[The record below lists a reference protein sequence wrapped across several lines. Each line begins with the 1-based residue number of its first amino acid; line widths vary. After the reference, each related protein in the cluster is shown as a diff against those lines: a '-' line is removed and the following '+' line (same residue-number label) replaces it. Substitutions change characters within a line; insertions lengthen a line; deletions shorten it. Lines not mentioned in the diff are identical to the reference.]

1 MMYKSIP
8 YEKSFAYYIEVELGL
23 NLDDIWNWEKNN
35 KNGINPYEISKSSSK
50 KVWLYCLEKDYHNDY
65 GGYKIT
71 CNNFYRGDR
80 CSYCSHKGGKNIH
93 PRDSFAQ
100 WGIDNFGEDFL
111 DKYWSSYNTLNPWE
125 LSPQSNKKIYLYC
138 QVHDYHNF
146 DRENNKVGYNT
157 TCSNFYSGRRCSY
170 CNSFASHKVH
180 WRDSLAYNY
189 PNIANMIAIEENNL
203 IFEDC
208 YNITC
213 KSNKKFYFK
222 CLDCGNIST
231 NKKDLSLVMC
241 QRYSCEFC
249 SDGISIPNKIMANIL
264 KQLNIDFIT
273 ELSSKEFSG
282 KNFFYYDF
290 YLPKYNMIIEV
301 NGIQHYEETNRGR
314 NLFQEQMNDLFK
326 YKCAKNHV
334 DKYIVIDCRQ
344 SELKWLREN
353 ITKELGEYFDLSK
366 INWELA
372 WKEGQSSKVIEC
384 WDLWNSGLEVKN
396 IADKMHISKVT
407 VRSYLKRGTE
417 SEKCNYSKENSKKSR
432 VNKIKK

>member
-1 MMYKSIP
+1 MMYRSIP
-8 YEKSFAYYIEVELGL
+8 YEKSFAYHIEVELGL
-23 NLDDIWNWEKNN
+23 NLDDIWNWEKND
-35 KNGINPYEISKSSSK
+35 KNNINPYEITKSSSK

-65 GGYKIT
+65 GGYEVS

-93 PRDSFAQ
+93 PKDSFAQ

-111 DKYWSSYNTLNPWE
+111 KKYWSSHNTLNPWK

-138 QVHDYHNF
+138 QKHEYHNF

-157 TCSNFYSGRRCSY
+157 TCSSFYSGRRCSY
-170 CNSFASHKVH
+170 CNSFASNKVH

-222 CLDCGNIST
+222 CLDCGNVST

-249 SDGISIPNKIMANIL
+249 SDGISIPNKFMANIL

-326 YKCAKNHV
+326 HKCAKNHV
-334 DKYIVIDCRQ
+334 DKYIVIDCRY
-344 SELKWLREN
+344 SELEWMKKN
-353 ITKELGEYFDLSK
+353 IIKELSSYFDLSN

-384 WDLWNSGLEVKN
+384 WDLWNSGLEVKE
-396 IADKMHISKVT
+396 IANKMYISKVT

-417 SEKCNYSKENSKKSR
+417 SGKCNY
-432 VNKIKK
+432 